1 MAEEQH
7 DTIDDLSTELRRFPP
22 PEGFKADALVTGT
35 DLYDEAAK
43 DDEGFWANRASELI
57 TGRTRGTPS
66 SNGTCRTRSGS
77 SVAS

>member
-35 DLYDEAAK
+35 HLYDEAAD
-43 DDEGFWANRASELI
+43 DDEGFWAA
-57 TGRTRGTPS
+57 GR
-66 SNGTCRTRSGS
+66 RS
-77 SVAS
+77 